1 MWLIRNANPKW
12 KEVNL
17 FLLTNTMH
25 SVKVKQFRNFPIG
38 TEVLS
43 FADSIAKSSCSQ
55 HMKVFKEEGSLTSEF
70 DIETTSGAGHSSS
83 ESVADLPSQNA
94 GRS

>member
-1 MWLIRNANPKW
+1 
-12 KEVNL
+12 
-17 FLLTNTMH
+17 
-25 SVKVKQFRNFPIG
+25 
-38 TEVLS
+38 
-43 FADSIAKSSCSQ
+43 
-55 HMKVFKEEGSLTSEF
+55 MKVVKEEGSLTSEF

>member
-1 MWLIRNANPKW
+1 
-12 KEVNL
+12 
-17 FLLTNTMH
+17 MH
-25 SVKVKQFRNFPIG
+25 CVCKQKQIYFFPFGVRI
-38 TEVLS
+38 TV
-43 FADSIAKSSCSQ
+43 
-55 HMKVFKEEGSLTSEF
+55 